1 MKSTHLRGGSDGRKA
16 TGLSAWRRWRRA
28 AWVVALVLCAAAPSG
43 AFALE
48 KQIMGWVER
57 VELHPGRLMLHAKL
71 DSGALNSS
79 LHAVDPKFFK
89 RAGARWVR
97 FTVTN
102 REGEFVT
109 FERPIVRMARIKRLG
124 GSVRIRPVIKLGIC
138 VGRVYR
144 YVQVNLED
152 RTRFN
157 YKLLIGRTF
166 MAGHTV
172 VDPSVQ
178 YTAEPKCGEGVMQ

>member
-1 MKSTHLRGGSDGRKA
+1 MKRNNLGGGIDGRQA
-16 TGLSAWRRWRRA
+16 AGLNAWGRWWRA
-28 AWVVALVLCAAAPSG
+28 AWVVALLLCAAAPGG
-43 AFALE
+43 AFAE
-48 KQIMGWVER
+48 KKQIVGWTER
-57 VELHPGRLMLHAKL
+57 VVLHPGELVLHAKL

-79 LHAVDPKFFK
+79 LHAVAPQFFK
-89 RAGARWVR
+89 RSGARWVR

-109 FERPIVRMARIKRLG
+109 FERPIVRMAKIKRLG
-124 GSVRIRPVIKLGIC
+124 GTVMIRPVIKLSIC

-144 YVQVNLED
+144 DVQVNLQD

-166 MAGHTV
+166 MAGYIV
-172 VDPSVQ
+172 VDPSVR
-178 YTAEPKCGEGVMQ
+178 YTAEPNCGEGKMP